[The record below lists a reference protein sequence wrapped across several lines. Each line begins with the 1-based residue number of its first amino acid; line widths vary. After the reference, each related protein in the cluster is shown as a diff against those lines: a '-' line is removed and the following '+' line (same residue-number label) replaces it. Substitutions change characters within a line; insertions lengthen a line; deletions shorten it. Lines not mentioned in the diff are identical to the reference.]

1 MPAGALGCLCVV
13 PRPYEGVY
21 VDAVLGLSVTPTS
34 FGLVL
39 VEGSDADGAT
49 MDRDA
54 FDVEHGAVHTSEQ
67 ATAAVL
73 RTEAIAATRG
83 VRLHSIGLTWSEDA
97 GDQASQLIRS
107 LSESGFD
114 IVPIRLPEA
123 TEALARG
130 MADVIGF
137 ETTAVCV
144 IEPETVIALIVHT
157 GDGAVQTAFNHAIDT
172 EESLISWLSAVFTK
186 ADWQPE
192 ALVVVGSAGGFDE
205 FLPQLEDALSVPV
218 FCPAEAELALARG
231 AALASTSA
239 TDLPF
244 ATFVDSPVATAH
256 APRTKVGRRP
266 FAQVGALTML
276 VAGVL
281 TFVVSVS
288 VAISLELGPRE
299 QSGPVTPAGTVEA
312 PSAPAVRPSER
323 RAAPVVP
330 APPAAPVAPPP
341 LPEAPPVDVEAPP
354 VDVPV
359 EGPFPEEAPAPEAP
373 AAALPPDPATLPGPA
388 APPAAV
394 APPPYTVPLPTKK
407 PSIRSRIMDKIRG
420 INDPDPA
427 ELAPPI
433 EPAPPILPGDVPP
446 VPPVQ

>member
-1 MPAGALGCLCVV
+1 MCVV
-13 PRPYEGVY
+13 PRPCEGVY

-130 MADVIGF
+130 MADVIGY

-172 EESLISWLSAVFTK
+172 EESLISWLSTVFTK

-205 FLPQLEDALSVPV
+205 FRPELEEALSVPV

-239 TDLPF
+239 SDLPF
-244 ATFVDSPVATAH
+244 AAFVHSPVTTAR
-256 APRTKVGRRP
+256 APRTRAQRRP
-266 FAQVGALTML
+266 LAQVGALTML

-288 VAISLELGPRE
+288 VAISLQLGPRE
-299 QSGPVTPAGTVEA
+299 QSGSVAPAGTVEA
-312 PSAPAVRPSER
+312 PEAPAAPAVRQSER
-323 RAAPVVP
+323 RAAPVIP
-330 APPAAPVAPPP
+330 APPPAAPVAPP
-341 LPEAPPVDVEAPP
+341 PEAPPVDVEAPAA
-354 VDVPV
+354 DVPA
-359 EGPFPEEAPAPEAP
+359 EGPYLEEAPSPD
-373 AAALPPDPATLPGPA
+373 AALPPDPATLPGPA
-388 APPAAV
+388 APPPAV
-394 APPPYTVPLPTKK
+394 APPAYTVPLPTKK
-407 PSIRSRIMDKIRG
+407 PSIRSRIMDRIRG
-420 INDPDPA
+420 VNDPDPA

>member
-1 MPAGALGCLCVV
+1 M
-13 PRPYEGVY
+13 
-21 VDAVLGLSVTPTS
+21 DAVLGLSVTPTS

-39 VEGSDADGAT
+39 VEGHDADGAT

-54 FDVEHGAVHTSEQ
+54 FDVELDTISTSEQ

-83 VRLHSIGLTWSEDA
+83 IRLHSIGLTWSEDA
-97 GDQASQLIRS
+97 GDQASQLMRS

-114 IVPIRLPEA
+114 NVVPIRLPQA

-130 MADVIGF
+130 MADVIGY

-144 IEPETVIALIVHT
+144 IEPETAIALIVHT

-172 EESLISWLSAVFTK
+172 EQSLISWLSTVFTK

-192 ALVVVGSAGGFDE
+192 ALVVVGSAGGLDE
-205 FLPQLEDALSVPV
+205 FLPELEEALSVPV
-218 FCPAEAELALARG
+218 FSPAEAELALARG
-231 AALASTSA
+231 AALASTASI
-239 TDLPF
+239 DLPF
-244 ATFVDSPVATAH
+244 ADFAVPQGPATGEQGA
-256 APRTKVGRRP
+256 AAGRRP
-266 FAQVGALTML
+266 LAHVGALSLL

-288 VAISLELGPRE
+288 VAISLELAPRE
-299 QSGPVTPAGTVEA
+299 QSGPAEPVGAVEA
-312 PSAPAVRPSER
+312 PQAPAAPAARVSVPP
-323 RAAPVVP
+323 AAPVISV
-330 APPAAPVAPPP
+330 PPAAPVAPPP
-341 LPEAPPVDVEAPP
+341 LPEAPPVDVELPAG
-354 VDVPV
+354 DVPV
-359 EGPFPEEAPAPEAP
+359 EAPYFEEAPAPEPPP
-373 AAALPPDPATLPGPA
+373 AGALPPDPAA
-388 APPAAV
+388 IPPAV
-394 APPPYTVPLPTKK
+394 APPVVNSAPVPTKK
-407 PSIRSRIMDKIRG
+407 PGIRSRIMDRLKG
-420 INDPDPA
+420 INDPDPV

>member
-1 MPAGALGCLCVV
+1 
-13 PRPYEGVY
+13 VY

-144 IEPETVIALIVHT
+144 IEPETVITLIVHT

-186 ADWQPE
+186 ADWQPQ

-205 FLPQLEDALSVPV
+205 FLPLLEEALSVPV
-218 FCPAEAELALARG
+218 FSPAEAELALARG

-239 TDLPF
+239 SDLPF
-244 ATFVDSPVATAH
+244 AAFVDSPVPTAR

-266 FAQVGALTML
+266 LAQVSALTML

-288 VAISLELGPRE
+288 VAISLELGPHE
-299 QSGPVTPAGTVEA
+299 QSGPVAPAGTVEA
-312 PSAPAVRPSER
+312 PQAPAAPAVRQSER
-323 RAAPVVP
+323 RAAPVIP

-341 LPEAPPVDVEAPP
+341 LPEAPPVDVQAPAADVPAEGPYPEAP
-354 VDVPV
+354 
-359 EGPFPEEAPAPEAP
+359 PAPEAP
-373 AAALPPDPATLPGPA
+373 PGALPPDPATLPGPA

-407 PSIRSRIMDKIRG
+407 PSIRSRIMDRIRG

>member
-1 MPAGALGCLCVV
+1 
-13 PRPYEGVY
+13 
-21 VDAVLGLSVTPTS
+21 
-34 FGLVL
+34 
-39 VEGSDADGAT
+39 
-49 MDRDA
+49 
-54 FDVEHGAVHTSEQ
+54 
-67 ATAAVL
+67 
-73 RTEAIAATRG
+73 
-83 VRLHSIGLTWSEDA
+83 
-97 GDQASQLIRS
+97 
-107 LSESGFD
+107 
-114 IVPIRLPEA
+114 
-123 TEALARG
+123 
-130 MADVIGF
+130 
-137 ETTAVCV
+137 VCV

-172 EESLISWLSAVFTK
+172 EESLISWLSTVFTM

-205 FLPQLEDALSVPV
+205 FLPQLEEALSVPV
-218 FCPAEAELALARG
+218 FSPAEAELALARG

-244 ATFVDSPVATAH
+244 AAFADSPVATPR

-266 FAQVGALTML
+266 LVQVGALTML

-312 PSAPAVRPSER
+312 PSAPAVRQSER
-323 RAAPVVP
+323 RAAPVIP
-330 APPAAPVAPPP
+330 PPPAAPVAPP
-341 LPEAPPVDVEAPP
+341 LPEAPPVDVQAPP
-354 VDVPV
+354 ADVPAEV
-359 EGPFPEEAPAPEAP
+359 PYPEEAPAPEAP

-420 INDPDPA
+420 INDPDPV